1 MSRARTP
8 ATPLCMVL
16 LALAGTA
23 PALGQGT
30 VILPRPVPHPHWP
43 RRFTTTPLELKYQR
57 VYADVTDGV
66 AVTKIQQTFRNP
78 LRHQVEGTYVFPLP
92 DGVAVGDFSM
102 TIGGKT
108 LRGEVLDA
116 ETARRTYEQIVRR
129 VKDPALL
136 EYLGKRL
143 WQAKIFPIPPGKELD
158 VKLQYSQTIPETG
171 GLGLYRH
178 PLRAET
184 ISNET
189 IEQTVVQVKIKSQLP
204 LTSVF
209 CPSHQCDIS
218 RPNDHKATVT
228 YEQAHARPDRDFMLY
243 YQRKDTM
250 FGLSLLTH
258 RGAGEPGYFMMRI
271 SPRVEISEGQIL
283 PKDIAFVID
292 TSGSMQGGK
301 IEQAKR
307 SLKFCISALSER
319 DRFNIYAFSTEVHPF
334 RDGLVPATSDVKQ
347 AAVEFAG
354 KIQALGGT
362 NINQALLETLAADPR
377 DDRRPYLVVFMTDGE
392 PTVDVTDPNR
402 ILQNVKDKNAARVRF
417 HVLGV
422 GTKVNTHLLDKLA
435 EATRGTRD
443 YCTENEDLELK
454 LSAFVTRL
462 ANPVLTDISLHI
474 AGLKTSDVYPRELP
488 DLFCGND
495 LVVLGRYD
503 GSGHHAVEF
512 KGRLQ
517 DETRTITYEG
527 NFAERESANDFLPR
541 LWATRKVAYL
551 LDQIRLHGR
560 KQELVDEVV
569 RLAKRHGIVTP
580 YTSALILEDDRPIAL
595 RGHRERLL
603 AGAYDG
609 VARRARGRA
618 GGQGLFGAGGR
629 GAPATGKVA
638 VRASRDIAEEA
649 DAESL
654 TPWSYEVLSG
664 ERGQAVI
671 RHAGDKTFVL
681 AGERWIDTA
690 WDGEKE
696 PKKITAYSDEYFEL
710 LKHNL
715 RLARYLALA
724 DHVLLVFDG
733 TVYEIVPEPRS
744 EEGDDGGGE

>member
-1 MSRARTP
+1 MSCSRRLAARVCLVVW
-8 ATPLCMVL
+8 AV
-16 LALAGTA
+16 AAA
-23 PALGQGT
+23 VPALGQGT
-30 VILPRPVPHPHWP
+30 VIVPRPVPHPRWP
-43 RRFTTTPLELKYQR
+43 HRFTTTPLVLKYQR

-66 AVTKIQQTFRNP
+66 AVTTVQQTFRNP

-108 LRGEVLDA
+108 LHGEVLDA
-116 ETARRTYEQIVRR
+116 ETARRTYEDIVRR

-143 WQAKIFPIPPGKELD
+143 WQAKIFPVPPDKELD
-158 VKLQYSQTIPETG
+158 VKLQYSQAVPETS
-171 GLGLYRH
+171 GLGLYCH
-178 PLRAET
+178 PLRAGT
-184 ISNET
+184 ISSET
-189 IEQTVVQVKIKSQLP
+189 IEQTVVQVKIRSQLP

-218 RPNDHKATVT
+218 RPNDHEATVT
-228 YEQAHARPDRDFMLY
+228 YEQSHARPDRDFLLY

-258 RGAGEPGYFMMRI
+258 RGPGEAGYFMMRI
-271 SPRVEISEGQIL
+271 SPRVEISDGQIL

-301 IEQAKR
+301 IEQVKR

-319 DRFNIYAFSTEVHPF
+319 DRFNIYTFSTEVHPF
-334 RDGLVPATSDVKQ
+334 REGLVPAGSDVKQ
-347 AAVEFAG
+347 AAIEFTD

-377 DDRRPYLVVFMTDGE
+377 DDQRPYLIVFMTDGE

-402 ILQNVKDKNAARVRF
+402 ILQNVADKNTARVRF

-422 GTKVNTHLLDKLA
+422 GTEVNTHLLDKLA

-462 ANPVLTDISLHI
+462 ANPVLTDIALKIS
-474 AGLKTSDVYPRELP
+474 GLNTTDVYPRQLP
-488 DLFCGND
+488 DLFRGND

-517 DETRTITYEG
+517 SETKTITYEG

-560 KQELVDEVV
+560 KQELVDEVI

-595 RGHRERLL
+595 RPPRERML
-603 AGAYDG
+603 GGVYDDAARRG
-609 VARRARGRA
+609 VATA
-618 GGQGLFGAGGR
+618 GGGGQFR
-629 GAPATGKVA
+629 QPTGQAA
-638 VRASRDIAEEA
+638 VKASRDIADEA
-649 DAESL
+649 AAEAIAPL
-654 TPWSYEVLSG
+654 SYGVLRG

-671 RHAGDKTFVL
+671 RHVADRTFVL
-681 AGERWIDTA
+681 ADERWTDTA

-696 PKKITAYSDEYFEL
+696 PHRVTAYSDEYFEL
-710 LKHNL
+710 LKRNPG
-715 RLARYLALA
+715 LAGYLTLGE
-724 DHVLLVFDG
+724 HVLVLFDG
-733 TVYEIVPEPRS
+733 TVYEVVPEPKAR
-744 EEGDDGGGE
+744 EGDEGGGG